1 MKRYYQ
7 NLQPETGTYGSTDR
21 FMSDSAGVGR
31 GIPSEGTRASAIQAE
46 QGPFDPLRYWEFFP
60 GTD

>member
-1 MKRYYQ
+1 
-7 NLQPETGTYGSTDR
+7 
-21 FMSDSAGVGR
+21 MSDSAGVDR